1 MDVMIVYTAL
11 LCIVSLYKLQMLQNK
26 QTDLRRT
33 WTVYKLPW
41 GIHSVM
47 FIAISDSN
55 AQISTKFIT

>member
-33 WTVYKLPW
+33 WTVYKLP
-41 GIHSVM
+41 
-47 FIAISDSN
+47 
-55 AQISTKFIT
+55 